1 MTNKLSIVDNGA
13 DRPFM
18 NAIEYSQKAAELYA
32 IPETASMIKRMSDSG
47 KANVQDIAS
56 TVMLDPGL
64 AAQIL
69 KLSNSSI
76 YRFSRKIESVEKA
89 IQVIGVRAVYDYALV
104 FSVANALG
112 KDQARYINVDDYWKQ
127 SLVCAFMGKHIAK
140 LCGERDIHRVVTSGL
155 LHNVGELA
163 VLRVNPNTVRD
174 CNRFGATVKPKQS
187 QQDVLGFS
195 YAEISASLLQRWML
209 PDSIVSTVAMQHH
222 DDGPSV
228 TMESQIMQ
236 LAYELS
242 LVMAYPDYY
251 RIDKHVPSFLYQ
263 CLDLHAE
270 QLVGLFDTVRKEC
283 DETLKLFSKSVSQ
296 AA

>member
-1 MTNKLSIVDNGA
+1 MNNTLSIVENGA
-13 DRPFM
+13 HEPLM

-47 KANVQDIAS
+47 KASVEDIANI
-56 TVMLDPGL
+56 VMLDPGL

-76 YRFSRKIESVEKA
+76 YRFSRKIENVEKA

-104 FSVANALG
+104 FSISNILA
-112 KDQARYINVDDYWKQ
+112 KEQSRYIDVDNYWKQ
-127 SLVCAFMGKHIAK
+127 SLICAFMGKHIAK
-140 LCGERDIHRVVTSGL
+140 MCGERDVHRVVTSGL

-163 VLRVNPNTVRD
+163 VLRVNPSLLRD
-174 CNRFGATVKPKQS
+174 CNRFGIKVKPRQS
-187 QQDVLGFS
+187 QHDVLGFS
-195 YAEISASLLQRWML
+195 YAEISASLLQRWLL

-242 LVMAYPDYY
+242 MVMTYPDYY
-251 RIDKHVPSFLYQ
+251 RIDKDVPSFLYQ

-270 QLVGLFDTVRKEC
+270 QLVALFETVREEC
-283 DETLKLFSKSVSQ
+283 NETLKIFSKNVSQ

>member
-1 MTNKLSIVDNGA
+1 MTSTLSIVENGA
-13 DRPFM
+13 KRPFM
-18 NAIEYSQKAAELYA
+18 NAIEYAQKAAELYA
-32 IPETASMIKRMSDSG
+32 IPETASTIKRLSDSG
-47 KANVQDIAS
+47 KASVQDIAAV
-56 TVMLDPGL
+56 VMLDPGL

-76 YRFSRKIESVEKA
+76 YRFSRKIENVEKA

-104 FSVANALG
+104 FSVSNALG
-112 KDQARYINVDDYWKQ
+112 KDQGRYINVDDFWKQ
-127 SLVCAFMGKHIAK
+127 SLICAFMGKHIAK
-140 LCGERDIHRVVTSGL
+140 LCGERDVHRVVTSGL

-163 VLRVNPNTVRD
+163 VLRVSPNTVRE
-174 CNRFGATVKPKQS
+174 CNRFGETVKPKQS

-236 LAYELS
+236 LSYELA
-242 LVMAYPDYY
+242 LVMTYPDYY
-251 RIDKHVPSFLYQ
+251 EIDEHVPSFLYE
-263 CLDLHAE
+263 CLDLQAE
-270 QLVGLFDTVRKEC
+270 QLVALFDTVKQEC
-283 DETLKLFSKSVSQ
+283 NDTMKLFSRGQSR

>member
-1 MTNKLSIVDNGA
+1 MNNRLSIVEIGA
-13 DRPFM
+13 NKPSM

-32 IPETASMIKRMSDSG
+32 IPETASLIKKMSDSG
-47 KANVQDIAS
+47 KASIQDIANI
-56 TVMLDPGL
+56 VMLDPGL

-89 IQVIGVRAVYDYALV
+89 IQVIGARAVYDYALV
-104 FSVANALG
+104 FSISNILG
-112 KDQARYINVDDYWKQ
+112 KEQSRYINVDNYWKQ
-127 SLVCAFMGKHIAK
+127 SLICAFMGKHIAK
-140 LCGERDIHRVVTSGL
+140 LCGERDVHRVVTSGL

-163 VLRVNPNTVRD
+163 VLRVNQSAVKE
-174 CNRFGATVKPKQS
+174 CNRFSARVKPKQC

-195 YAEISASLLQRWML
+195 YAEISASLLQRWLL

-222 DDGPSV
+222 DDMPSV

-236 LAYELS
+236 LAYALS
-242 LVMAYPDYY
+242 LVITYPDYY
-251 RIDKHVPSFLYQ
+251 CIDKHVPSFLYQ
-263 CLDLHAE
+263 CLDLQAE
-270 QLVGLFDTVRKEC
+270 QLLALFDNVKEEC
-283 DETLKLFSKSVSQ
+283 NDTLKLFSKSVSQ

>member
-1 MTNKLSIVDNGA
+1 MINTLSIVENGA
-13 DRPFM
+13 HEPLM

-47 KANVQDIAS
+47 KASVEDIANI
-56 TVMLDPGL
+56 VMLDPGL

-76 YRFSRKIESVEKA
+76 YRFSRKIENVEKA

-104 FSVANALG
+104 FSISNILA
-112 KDQARYINVDDYWKQ
+112 KEQSRYIDVDNYWKQ
-127 SLVCAFMGKHIAK
+127 SLICAFMGKHIAK
-140 LCGERDIHRVVTSGL
+140 MCGERDVHRVVTSGL

-163 VLRVNPNTVRD
+163 VLRVNPSLLRD
-174 CNRFGATVKPKQS
+174 CNRFGIKVKPRQS
-187 QQDVLGFS
+187 QNDVLGFS
-195 YAEISASLLQRWML
+195 YAEISASLLQRWLL

-242 LVMAYPDYY
+242 MVMTYPDYY
-251 RIDKHVPSFLYQ
+251 RFDKDVPSFLYQ

-270 QLVGLFDTVRKEC
+270 QLVALFETVREEC
-283 DETLKLFSKSVSQ
+283 NETLKIFSKSVSQ